1 MPSLTTLSGHY
12 CHLQPLRRTGSSLSF
27 SNFLTD
33 FPPLQIRGSRG
44 FVEKIQIIFFQ
55 LIFPP
60 SLAYVAA
67 GGLRKKFKINFFFLS
82 AFPLLLLTWQP
93 GVGGKKIK
101 NNFFF

>member
-93 GVGGKKIK
+93 GVGGKKNK
-101 NNFFF
+101 K

>member
-12 CHLQPLRRTGSSLSF
+12 CHLQPLRRTGSSLS
-27 SNFLTD
+27 FLTD

-67 GGLRKKFKINFFFLS
+67 GGLRKQFKINFFFS
-82 AFPLLLLTWQP
+82 KCFPPSLAY
-93 GVGGKKIK
+93 VAAGGWRK
-101 NNFFF
+101 NNKKNKNKI